1 MGSVD
6 AFAAVID
13 PAASPLKAL
22 VYSSYI
28 TGPGYQ
34 VAYGI
39 DVDAQNN
46 IYVTGAVLGDIFAG
60 GGIPHAPP
68 NSNLN
73 VFLLVFSLQDPQP
86 PSLGIHSR
94 FHREPPAPNRS
105 R

>member
-1 MGSVD
+1 M
-6 AFAAVID
+6 AVID

-39 DVDAQNN
+39 DVDTPGN
-46 IYVTGAVLGDIFAG
+46 IYVTGTALGDVFG
-60 GGIPHAPP
+60 GVGAKAPP

-73 VFLLVFSLQDPQP
+73 VFLLVFSLP
-86 PSLGIHSR
+86 
-94 FHREPPAPNRS
+94 
-105 R
+105 